1 MTRPKR
7 AAAQSGAQRTRAH
20 LQPERIAGNV
30 MTEEHARAESMR
42 PAFTGSGTNRRRG
55 ASKRAMSKA
64 GAVGE
69 APMRQE
75 VETEPNVMSILATT
89 LDDGENDQQQPLA
102 GKTKRK
108 RAAKAVEIKQ
118 EDAEELDGQTD
129 GAAKGRRKKGN
140 AAVKA
145 EQRDGKE
152 GPAVPLK
159 KRMRAQRAEK
169 QLGQGTLTEEATRG
183 TPKRGRQRKGEVSQQ
198 AKTEM
203 PELGAQQGVRE
214 KAAAAPRRRK
224 SQKRDDA
231 GMAPF
236 SCSWSLCMDITGT
249 LSAWGAEDVYADQ
262 QAVCNLPYMV
272 YEAVLRM
279 LTGKDTGDIQTGA
292 GSCRAE
298 ECLAMSRSHACCSV
312 CFTHCFCYTHRVGHA

>member
-1 MTRPKR
+1 
-7 AAAQSGAQRTRAH
+7 
-20 LQPERIAGNV
+20 

-42 PAFTGSGTNRRRG
+42 LASTGSGTNRRRG

-69 APMRQE
+69 APVRQE
-75 VETEPNVMSILATT
+75 VETEHNVMSVLAAT
-89 LDDGENDQQQPLA
+89 LDDGENDQQQPSA

-108 RAAKAVEIKQ
+108 RAAKEVDIKQ
-118 EDAEELDGQTD
+118 EDAEELNGQTD

-152 GPAVPLK
+152 SPAVPLK
-159 KRMRAQRAEK
+159 KRKRAQKAEK
-169 QLGQGTLTEEATRG
+169 QLGQGTVTEEATQAA
-183 TPKRGRQRKGEVSQQ
+183 PKRGRQRKGEVSQQ

-214 KAAAAPRRRK
+214 KAAAAPRRRM
-224 SQKRDDA
+224 SQKRDNA

-236 SCSWSLCMDITGT
+236 SCSWSLCMDIAGNIVSTG
-249 LSAWGAEDVYADQ
+249 S
-262 QAVCNLPYMV
+262 
-272 YEAVLRM
+272 
-279 LTGKDTGDIQTGA
+279 
-292 GSCRAE
+292 
-298 ECLAMSRSHACCSV
+298 
-312 CFTHCFCYTHRVGHA
+312 